1 MPLPAPVVPASLVA
15 LDNDNEVLIN
25 DIVYSTFSAN
35 ELLCTTWS
43 DSTSLATK
51 SESTSEN
58 KQPQQS
64 TIPVAYLSS
73 SSTTDVLGLMHERT
87 EHQNKRSL
95 IECMKSR
102 LVTGLQIESKHNRKY
117 KQDDGHVCDI
127 CARSKL
133 TRTIFKKLI

>member
-15 LDNDNEVLIN
+15 LDNTNDDVLIN

-58 KQPQQS
+58 KQAQQS
-64 TIPVAYLSS
+64 TITVAYLSS
-73 SSTTDVLGLMHERT
+73 SSTTDVLGLMHEWKG
-87 EHQNKRSL
+87 HQNKRSL
-95 IECMKSR
+95 IECVKSR
-102 LVTGLQIESKHNRKY
+102 LVTGLQIESKHIRKY
-117 KQDDGHVCDI
+117 K
-127 CARSKL
+127 
-133 TRTIFKKLI
+133 